1 MECSI
6 IYETKQEWRESFA
19 SQQNEFVRNKTLE
32 SCWWC
37 GSAWYKQFKIAKL
50 SLCLSQQFQWLTVLS
65 PRQFTDDNS
74 KRLSLLQF
82 AAPTAIICFCLDI
95 HNSRNTTNSWLSY
108 FSYCF
113 QFHCVFIIVFI
124 ITEGLFHL
132 KDTAAVACLSSEGH
146 LSSFGIVLKILR
158 YFLNLL

>member
-1 MECSI
+1 MGELCLSRMI
-6 IYETKQEWRESFA
+6 LLEIKS
-19 SQQNEFVRNKTLE
+19 LE

-50 SLCLSQQFQWLTVLS
+50 TLCLSQQFQWLTVLS

-82 AAPTAIICFCLDI
+82 AAPTAVICSSLDI
-95 HNSRNTTNSWLSY
+95 HNSRNTTNCWLVAALISVIV
-108 FSYCF
+108 FNTSAF
-113 QFHCVFIIVFI
+113 FIIVFI

-132 KDTAAVACLSSEGH
+132 NDTAAVACLSFDGH
-146 LSSFGIVLKILR
+146 VSSFGNLG
-158 YFLNLL
+158 YFF

>member
-1 MECSI
+1 MKPNRSDGRALPLSKMILLEI
-6 IYETKQEWRESFA
+6 KP
-19 SQQNEFVRNKTLE
+19 LE

-50 SLCLSQQFQWLTVLS
+50 TLCLSQQFQWLTVLS

-82 AAPTAIICFCLDI
+82 AAPTAVICFSLDI
-95 HNSRNTTNSWLSY
+95 HNSRNTTNCWHSY

-113 QFHCVFIIVFI
+113 QYRC
-124 ITEGLFHL
+124 LFL
-132 KDTAAVACLSSEGH
+132 LLSSW
-146 LSSFGIVLKILR
+146 SQKV
-158 YFLNLL
+158 YFTWTTLQLWLVWV